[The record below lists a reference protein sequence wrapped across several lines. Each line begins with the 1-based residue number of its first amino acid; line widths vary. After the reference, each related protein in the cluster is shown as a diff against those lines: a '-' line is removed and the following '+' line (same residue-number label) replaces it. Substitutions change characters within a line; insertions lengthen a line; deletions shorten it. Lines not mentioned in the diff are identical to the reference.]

1 MKSRY
6 STSRWLA
13 RWRLLA
19 ALLTTLG
26 LLAELGEPSPLV
38 GAILPSLVVI
48 MMLVLVV
55 HAQRLL
61 DTLPVARQESE
72 PSLGFASCDSHT
84 GRNTSAGDAAC
95 QIEFMSAPQCPAHR
109 HHPTKQ

>member
-6 STSRWLA
+6 SRSRWLA

-26 LLAELGEPSPLV
+26 LLAELGEPSPLAV
-38 GAILPSLVVI
+38 AIYPSLVVI
-48 MMLVLVV
+48 MVLSLVV

-61 DTLPVARQESE
+61 DTLPVVREASE
-72 PSLGFASCDSHT
+72 PPLGFASCDSHT
-84 GRNTSAGDAAC
+84 GRNTSAADAAC
-95 QIEFMSAPQCPAHR
+95 NVESMSAPPCPAHR
-109 HHPTKQ
+109 NHPTKQ